1 MSSPFSAPV
10 LGLGALVSSPALY
23 SALVEATL
31 PLETA
36 MIRFGVAALVIWVG
50 LSLLEALLESTAP
63 KATTGETTPRSLP
76 GVNGPLP
83 VRPAHLDGTADGH

>member
-23 SALVEATL
+23 AALVEATL

-36 MIRFGVAALVIWVG
+36 MIRFAVAAVVIWVG

-63 KATTGETTPRSLP
+63 KEAPGETAPRALP
-76 GVNGPLP
+76 GVSGPLP
-83 VRPAHLDGTADGH
+83 VRPAQLDGSSEHS